1 MKDLLDLDHNA
12 TTPVLPEVL
21 AAMLPWL
28 GERWGNP
35 SSAHPAGEAARDL
48 VQAARSDVARL
59 VGANAREI
67 TFTSGGTEATNTAIR
82 AALAARPG
90 RRTVVTSTVEHS
102 ATLEPLE
109 ELERGG
115 LRVVRVGVDGEGR
128 LDRAALERELEP
140 AAGAGVALVTLQ
152 TANNE
157 TGALFD
163 LDGVAARCRAI
174 GAAFHVDAVQSAGK
188 VPLDL
193 RALGADFASLSAHK
207 IHGPKGV
214 GALFSRDGAAF
225 EPLLRG
231 GPQEGRRRAGT
242 ENVPGIAGFA
252 RAAVLA
258 RAALAEGA
266 LDRVRGLRDRFE
278 CALTE
283 RVSGARVH
291 AAAAPR
297 LPNTSNVGFEGLD
310 AESLLAALSAAGL
323 CASAGSACHAQA
335 RRPSHVLVAMGFSP
349 AEASGSA
356 RFSLGRTTT
365 ADEIDRA
372 LDIVVEAVEALR
384 SFR

>member
-1 MKDLLDLDHNA
+1 VPELLDLDHNA
-12 TTPVLPEVL
+12 TTPVLPEVRD
-21 AAMLPWL
+21 AMLPWL

-48 VQAARSDVARL
+48 VQTARNDVARL
-59 VGANAREI
+59 VGASAREI

-82 AALAARPG
+82 AALQAHPG

-109 ELERGG
+109 DLERGG

-128 LDRAALERELEP
+128 LDRAALERTLAP
-140 AAGAGVALVTLQ
+140 GSDVALVSLQ

-163 LDGVAARCRAI
+163 LEGVAARCRAA

-193 RALGADFASLSAHK
+193 RAIGADFASLSAHK

-214 GALFSRDGAAF
+214 GALYVRDGAAF

-258 RAALAEGA
+258 RAALADGSLE
-266 LDRVRGLRDRFE
+266 RVRALRDRFE
-278 CALTE
+278 SGLTG
-283 RVSGARVH
+283 RVAGTRVH

-297 LPNTSNVGFEGLD
+297 LPNTSNVGFEDLD
-310 AESLLAALSAAGL
+310 AESLLSALGAAGL

-335 RRPSHVLVAMGFSP
+335 RKPSHVLVAMGLSP

-365 ADEIDRA
+365 ADEIERA